1 MPGLR
6 MGCGFRLT
14 HNKDAVAAIS
24 SSRHLIAGAISYA
37 ERFNRP
43 DDACWKI
50 VFEDR
55 VITRS
60 YQSHEGEL

>member
-6 MGCGFRLT
+6 MGCGFGLT

-24 SSRHLIAGAISYA
+24 SSHHLIAGAISYA

-43 DDACWKI
+43 DDACWT
-50 VFEDR
+50 VVSLEDR
-55 VITRS
+55 VAGRS
-60 YQSHEGEL
+60 CR